1 MFIQKTYG
9 KIVGSVL
16 LVYMFTRIHR
26 MGPRS
31 AIESEI
37 LSASFLLVAIRW
49 PAKDVVGTG
58 PDDLLED
65 ANDAVGVVLSRALEV
80 DELLQVANAAE
91 KVEGELPGHSGNGDQ
106 NKQEQTGLH
115 CFKLEKTRMIGRTC
129 FILLAVWG

>member
-1 MFIQKTYG
+1 MEIRKANCEIISEPKVIHKTYG
-9 KIVGSVL
+9 KIAGSVL

-37 LSASFLLVAIRW
+37 LSASLLLVAIRW

-80 DELLQVANAAE
+80 DELFQVANAAE

-106 NKQEQTGLH
+106 NK
-115 CFKLEKTRMIGRTC
+115 
-129 FILLAVWG
+129 

>member
-1 MFIQKTYG
+1 MKSFLNQSFIQKTYG
-9 KIVGSVL
+9 KIAVSVL
-16 LVYMFTRIHR
+16 LVYMLTRIHR

-37 LSASFLLVAIRW
+37 LAASLLLVAIRR

-91 KVEGELPGHSGNGDQ
+91 KVEGELSGDSGDGDQ
-106 NKQEQTGLH
+106 NK
-115 CFKLEKTRMIGRTC
+115 
-129 FILLAVWG
+129 